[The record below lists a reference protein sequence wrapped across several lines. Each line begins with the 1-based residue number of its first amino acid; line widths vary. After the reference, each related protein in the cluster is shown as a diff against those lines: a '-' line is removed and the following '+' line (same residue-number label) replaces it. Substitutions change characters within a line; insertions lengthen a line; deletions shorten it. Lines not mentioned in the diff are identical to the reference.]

1 MIRIKTILCP
11 IDLGPASDRVAN
23 YAASFVRIYGAKVHL
38 LHVVTPPPTGEYEY
52 PTTRAE
58 IIKSIEEAS
67 FHEMKTAAEKLEAKG
82 IAVQIDI
89 RTGDVHETIKQH
101 ISFVQPDFIVM
112 GTHGRHGI
120 TRWFM
125 GSLTECFMRNSP
137 VPLLTI
143 SPQMKGEPAFRRIL
157 VTTDF
162 SSGTTDALDY
172 AYCIA
177 QDNGSEVTLLH
188 VVDDTNMA
196 LSIKY
201 GKVLMEGAW
210 MELEDLVPPDVRKRF
225 KVSTEVQEGSPYRVI
240 LRTLQ
245 RLKPDLL
252 VMNIHAKGMLER
264 ALHGNTAERVVRTA
278 SCPVMLIP
286 RMKVKA
292 RRDGQAA

>member
-1 MIRIKTILCP
+1 MMRIKTILCP
-11 IDLGPASDRVAN
+11 IDFGPAAVRATN
-23 YAASFVRIYGAKVHL
+23 YAASFAGMYGAKVHL

-52 PTTRAE
+52 ATTRAE

-67 FHEMKTAAEKLEAKG
+67 FLEMKTAAEKLEAKG
-82 IAVQIDI
+82 IAVQIDM

-125 GSLTECFMRNSP
+125 GSLTESLMRNSP

-143 SPQMKGEPAFRRIL
+143 SPQMKSEPAFRRIL

-162 SSGTTDALDY
+162 SSGTADALDY

-177 QDNGSEVTLLH
+177 QDNGSEITLLH
-188 VVDDTNMA
+188 VIDTNMA

-201 GKVLMEGAW
+201 GNFLMEVARTA
-210 MELEDLVPPDVRKRF
+210 LEHLSPPDVRNGCN
-225 KVSTEVQEGSPYRVI
+225 VSTEVQEGSPYQVI

-245 RLKPDLL
+245 RVKPDLL
-252 VMNIHAKGMLER
+252 VMNIHAKGILDR
-264 ALHGNTAERVVRTA
+264 ALHRNTAERVVRTA
-278 SCPVMLIP
+278 PCPVMLIP

-292 RRDGQAA
+292 SPGCQAA